1 MKFLRICYVIS
12 FIFGN
17 LWDLDEIYLN
27 QIFFDFKMVYL
38 WDRCGY
44 SQQMWLRLYKQSEG

>member
-38 WDRCGY
+38 WDRCG
-44 SQQMWLRLYKQSEG
+44 